1 MMRLA
6 RRSRGFTVFELAVA
20 ATVIGV
26 LAVLLLNRLSYYQE
40 MAEKA
45 AMESM
50 AKLVK
55 TGLQLRL
62 ADLIATNRQGEAA
75 TLEIADP
82 MQWLDARPVNYGGD
96 YGAGFHRGTWY
107 FDSGRRHLVYVV
119 NVGDRLETDTAGA
132 PKEVRFH
139 ARLVRDRLE
148 IGGKT
153 AESVTAVTLSPV
165 APYRWP

>member
-55 TGLQLRL
+55 TGLQMRL
-62 ADLIATNRQGEAA
+62 AELIATNRQGEAA

-82 MQWLDARPVNYGGD
+82 MQWLDARPANYGGD

-119 NVGDRLETDTAGA
+119 NVGDRLETDIAGA

-139 ARLVRDRLE
+139 ARLVKDRLK

-165 APYRWP
+165 APYHWR